1 MADGESLPGVRA
13 RPQHRYSMRTGLLIL
28 VFACISPAL
37 VVASIAVYES
47 YVVQKDRIFRDTVF
61 LARNLTSVLDRELTG
76 VEAGVQMLASSPDLL
91 SGDLAS
97 FHQRARDSV
106 RFQIV
111 DSYVLTDGEGRQII
125 NTLVPYGSALP
136 RSGAPEALRQVF
148 ITRQPV
154 LTGLFMGGVTKRPS
168 IAMGVP
174 VVRGD
179 SVIYSLNVGLSPD
192 RIGSALGRH
201 ALPEGWVA
209 AVLDESGTIIARTGD
224 SSRFV
229 GQKAVPSLVQAIQRE
244 SEGAFESVTKEGTP
258 VYTAFS
264 RSALSGWTVAAG
276 APISLVTTNLYRSI
290 GWVAL
295 GTLIA
300 FGLGLWLALRLA
312 NRLTSAVQGL
322 VGPALALGEGRTVE
336 LAGTSVKEAEE
347 VGTALLQASRMLAH
361 AQHLAHYDPL
371 TGLCNRVLFG
381 ELVLRE
387 LSMAQRSGDS
397 FAILAIDLDG
407 FKAVNDL
414 HGHAAGDTVLK
425 EAADRMARAIRVS
438 DVAARLG
445 GDEFAVLLMGVGQ
458 AQAQPVA
465 EALVDSLSLP
475 YPGIRVAVSASVG
488 IAVYP
493 DSGITMLQ
501 LLERA
506 DVALYKAKAEGKRRV
521 ASDV

>member
-1 MADGESLPGVRA
+1 M
-13 RPQHRYSMRTGLLIL
+13 
-28 VFACISPAL
+28 
-37 VVASIAVYES
+37 
-47 YVVQKDRIFRDTVF
+47 
-61 LARNLTSVLDRELTG
+61 
-76 VEAGVQMLASSPDLL
+76 
-91 SGDLAS
+91 
-97 FHQRARDSV
+97 
-106 RFQIV
+106 
-111 DSYVLTDGEGRQII
+111 
-125 NTLVPYGSALP
+125 
-136 RSGAPEALRQVF
+136 
-148 ITRQPV
+148 
-154 LTGLFMGGVTKRPS
+154 
-168 IAMGVP
+168 
-174 VVRGD
+174 
-179 SVIYSLNVGLSPD
+179 
-192 RIGSALGRH
+192 
-201 ALPEGWVA
+201 
-209 AVLDESGTIIARTGD
+209 
-224 SSRFV
+224 
-229 GQKAVPSLVQAIQRE
+229 
-244 SEGAFESVTKEGTP
+244 
-258 VYTAFS
+258 
-264 RSALSGWTVAAG
+264 
-276 APISLVTTNLYRSI
+276 SLVTTDLYRSI
-290 GWVAL
+290 AWIAL
-295 GTLIA
+295 GTLFA

-312 NRLTSAVQGL
+312 SRLTSAVQGL

-387 LSMAQRSGDS
+387 LAVAQRSGES

-445 GDEFAVLLMGVGQ
+445 GDEFAVLLLGVGQ
-458 AQAQPVA
+458 EQAQSVA

-475 YPGIRVAVSASVG
+475 YPGISVGVSASVG

-506 DVALYKAKAEGKRRV
+506 DVALYKAKGEGKRRV
-521 ASDV
+521 AWDR

>member
-1 MADGESLPGVRA
+1 
-13 RPQHRYSMRTGLLIL
+13 MRTGLLVL
-28 VFACISPAL
+28 VFTCISPAL
-37 VVASIAVYES
+37 IVASVAVYES
-47 YVVQKDRIFRDTVF
+47 YVIQKERVFRDTIF
-61 LARNLTSVLDRELTG
+61 LARNLTSILDRELTG
-76 VEAGVQMLASSPDLL
+76 VEAGLQMLASSPDLIN
-91 SGDLAS
+91 GDLAG

-111 DSYVLTDGEGRQII
+111 DSYALTDREGRQIL
-125 NTLVPYGSALP
+125 NTLAPYGAALP
-136 RSGAPEALRQVF
+136 ASGASQELSRVF
-148 ITRQPV
+148 ETRAPV
-154 LTGLFMGGVTKRPS
+154 LTRLFTGAVSQKPT
-168 IAMGVP
+168 IALGVP

-179 SVIYSLNVGLSPD
+179 AVVYSLNVGLSPK
-192 RIGSALGRH
+192 RIGDALGRR

-209 AVLDESGTIIARTGD
+209 AVLDSSGTIVARTRD
-224 SSRFV
+224 AARFV
-229 GQKAVPSLVQAIQRE
+229 GQKAVPTLAQAVQQE
-244 SEGAFESVTKEGTP
+244 SEGALESTTKEGTP

-276 APISLVTTNLYRSI
+276 APMTLLTTDLYRSI
-290 GWVAL
+290 AWLAL
-295 GTLIA
+295 GTLFA

-312 NRLTSAVQGL
+312 SRLTSAVQGL

-336 LAGTSVKEAEE
+336 LPGTRVKEAEE
-347 VGTALLQASRMLAH
+347 VGMALLQASRMLAH

-381 ELVLRE
+381 ELILRE
-387 LSMAQRSGDS
+387 LAVAQRSGES

-445 GDEFAVLLMGVGQ
+445 GDEFAVLLMGVAREN
-458 AQAQPVA
+458 AQVVG
-465 EALVDSLSLP
+465 EALVESLSLP

-506 DVALYKAKAEGKRRV
+506 DVALYKAKGQGKRRV
-521 ASDV
+521 ASDL